1 METALNS
8 GYAAAHR
15 CCPRHSSLVTSSPSD
30 CTYKPARCVLVVA
43 RRNHMMNSDCC
54 NDKDEHQGTQLRA
67 QHHKMPHG
75 TSSDA
80 SYYELFVSATEN
92 GRVFAQPTSYTHD
105 KTLSRSLTSSEK
117 MERKNYQTTIDNL
130 IVQYSEMEHPVA
142 TTREEV
148 LQQRVVAA
156 CLASEHTS
164 GRAQPTESRAKRMYP
179 PNIYPWNNFNQ
190 EVEQYIV
197 KEGPFLLLKRLERV
211 FYSSLTLAKT
221 LRRNEAEEQEYLR
234 TILDQTL
241 QTAGIVNSISS
252 STKGIIGQTDLC
264 VLNEQ
269 GEVTIICESKSTQNL
284 LLPMMALDCKAA
296 YDAAYAHGLSESE
309 RSPAWSNVAH
319 PIGQLLAYMVDNN
332 HRYGALTSATRTY
345 FVKIQVPEDHS
356 SANRHEVTDTVD
368 QVQTTDVDH
377 DATPKRARRDN
388 SLGNFVNE
396 NEDKVFIS
404 DAWCV
409 GEANYL
415 RAWAYVHDLSDSTSN
430 RQPKLKMPTSWIKST
445 TKQRT
450 PDQWKN
456 SNCSTNNEADSSS
469 PNDVQDGLK
478 EDGGK
483 SVRSCNMEFG
493 RTHKDGLHYRYVAY
507 DDITI
512 LGVVGEGRNGG
523 CFKVKWK
530 GTEYAMKQ
538 FDIGRDGDEFFQNEI
553 RAYMKLRDAWGVLV
567 PRPIFWSESYSGGVM
582 FLGLQL
588 GRESRDDDDLEKFH
602 VVLKRL
608 EEQYG
613 IRHNDADRGRNM
625 IVITDCDGKDRV
637 VAIDFED
644 WDDVP
649 VKNVMLQ

>member
-1 METALNS
+1 
-8 GYAAAHR
+8 
-15 CCPRHSSLVTSSPSD
+15 
-30 CTYKPARCVLVVA
+30 
-43 RRNHMMNSDCC
+43 
-54 NDKDEHQGTQLRA
+54 
-67 QHHKMPHG
+67 MPHG
-75 TSSDA
+75 TSSDT

-164 GRAQPTESRAKRMYP
+164 SRAQPTESRAKRMYP

-284 LLPMMALDCKAA
+284 LLPMMAMDCKAA

-415 RAWAYVHDLSDSTSN
+415 RAWAYVHHLYDSTGN
-430 RQPKLKMPTSWIKST
+430 RQPKLKKPTSWIMSST
-445 TKQRT
+445 NQGT
-450 PDQWKN
+450 PDQWRN
-456 SNCSTNNEADSSS
+456 SDSSTNNEADSSS

-478 EDGGK
+478 EDAGK
-483 SVRSCNMEFG
+483 SVHSCNMEVG
-493 RTHKDGLHYRYVAY
+493 RTHQGALDYVAY

-588 GRESRDDDDLEKFH
+588 GREPRDDDDLKEFH

-613 IRHNDADRGRNM
+613 IRHNDSDRGRNM
-625 IVITDCDGKDRV
+625 IVITDSDGSNRV
-637 VAIDFED
+637 AAIDFED